1 MWLILFG
8 FGVIFGSFI
17 NALVWRLHMQAEQ
30 AEKAEREPK
39 KTQTRSKKTASGSAA
54 DNLKPKTYS
63 ILKGR
68 SMCPQCKHTLAVKD
82 LVPVLSW
89 LSLQGRCRYCHKPI
103 SVEYPCVELLTGL
116 IFALFYLE
124 WPFSLSGLHLVWFGY
139 GIVYLVFFTALAVYD
154 AKWFLLPDRLVFPL
168 TALALS
174 EVIVSSLW
182 LHSWQALW
190 QPVAGAALLFGL
202 FWGIF
207 QVSKGEWIGGGDVK
221 LALALGLIAGTPLRA
236 LLVLFIASFI
246 GTIVSLPGLLRSQK
260 DGWTRHVPFGPY
272 LLGGCF
278 IIMLFA
284 DKLIG
289 WYQRTLL

>member
-17 NALVWRLHMQAEQ
+17 NALVWRLHMQEAQESRVKSQESRAAQKGKKRKSSPSAVGQ
-30 AEKAEREPK
+30 A
-39 KTQTRSKKTASGSAA
+39 
-54 DNLKPKTYS
+54 DYS

-82 LVPVLSW
+82 LLPVLSW
-89 LSLQGRCRYCHKPI
+89 LSLHGRCRYCSKPI
-103 SVEYPCVELLTGL
+103 SAEYPFVELLTGL
-116 IFALFYLE
+116 LFALFYLA